1 MRRLNRRELAV
12 ALAAA
17 APAAAQRPAPRPDE
31 LLEASRQQIRTLR
44 AELQKY
50 KLPMAAEPSFR
61 FQA

>member
-1 MRRLNRRELAV
+1 M